1 MPKFLVLY
9 ESSVPPREMMAQA
22 TPEQMQEGMDAWGQ
36 WAGKAG
42 SGVVDLGSP
51 VSAEGTVGGGG
62 GNDRVTG
69 FSILQADSKDDVER
83 MLDGHPHLQS
93 PGEPSI
99 AVYEFL
105 ALPGM

>member
-22 TPEQMQEGMDAWGQ
+22 SPEQMQAGMDAWMQ
-36 WAGKAG
+36 WSGDAG
-42 SGVVDLGSP
+42 SGLVDLGSP
-51 VSAEGTVGGGG
+51 VASAGTVGGGG
-62 GNDRVTG
+62 NERVTG
-69 FSILQADSKDDVER
+69 FSILQAESEGDVR
-83 MLDGHPHLQS
+83 KLLDGHPHLQS

-105 ALPGM
+105 DMGM